1 MGMLIAYELVIE
13 RVDTL
18 SVIVRV
24 PEGTTPQEMLE
35 SPLTTIALAENMAKA
50 VLGRTRHLIA
60 VRAQ

>member
-1 MGMLIAYELVIE
+1 
-13 RVDTL
+13 VDTL

-50 VLGRTRHLIA
+50 VLGRTRHLVA